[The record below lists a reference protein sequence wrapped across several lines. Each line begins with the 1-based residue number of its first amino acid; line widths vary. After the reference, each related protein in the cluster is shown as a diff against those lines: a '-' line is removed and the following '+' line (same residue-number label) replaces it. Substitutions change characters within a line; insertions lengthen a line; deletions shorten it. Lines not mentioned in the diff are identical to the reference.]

1 MPWRALQV
9 LSTFGALLGIAV
21 LLLAAAGPAGAA
33 GAAGRERLSLDAGW
47 LFHRGDVPAQPVKG
61 HGASYHQA
69 KAGGAVG
76 AGAPDFDDS
85 GWRRLDLP
93 HDWAIENPLD
103 RNENASQGYRARGFG
118 WYRRYF
124 QLPEADRGR
133 HIELQFDGIA
143 THSTVWVNGI
153 VVDRNF
159 SGYNGRSIDVT
170 PFVRYGEDVNS
181 IAVRVDAQA
190 QEGWWYEGAGIYRHA
205 WLVKRDS
212 LHIATDGV
220 HANPVQKNGRW
231 TVPVAVDVRSA
242 DRGPRDAVLKVRLID
257 PDGTP
262 VARGS
267 RRVRVAALATQTATL
282 DLAVP
287 RPQMWSVND
296 PRLYKVEAALRG
308 AAAGPRELD
317 RAELHTGF
325 RTIRFDAERGFFLN
339 GQPLKLHGVCIHQDH
354 AGVGVAVP
362 AAIWE
367 FRLRR
372 LKQMGVNAVRFAHN
386 AVAPEVMDLTD
397 RLGLLV
403 MNENRNFSASAEVTA
418 QLEWLVRRDRN
429 RPSVILWSIFNEEP
443 LQSTEQGLEMARRMV
458 ATIKRLDPTRPVT
471 AGMHDGL
478 FAERNAA
485 QALDV
490 VGINYQ
496 TWAYDRYHRE
506 HPGRP
511 LLSSEDTSAFM
522 TRGAWASDQPA
533 QVLAGY
539 DEEPSSWGATHR
551 ESWKQIA
558 SRPFLAG
565 AFVWSG
571 IDYHGEPT
579 PFEWPSAST
588 FFGAIDLTG
597 APKAAFHIRQ
607 AHWVKPPPDGGKHPP
622 SPGKG
627 GESSRERPFADSG
640 RTVVKVL
647 PHWNW
652 AGREGQPVKVM
663 VASNAPRV
671 RLLLNGSVV
680 GEQDVDPIDM
690 VSFQVPYAPG
700 RLEAVALGAGAQA
713 GRELGRDVVETTGA
727 PVRLVLT
734 PDRAMSDRAMP
745 GTDGRAVLAGDGRDA
760 IAVMVSAV
768 DAQGRAVPT
777 ANLPVRFDVAGA
789 GRLIG
794 VGNGDPNSHE
804 SSKAPERSLFNGLA
818 QVILQSRRNSQGT
831 LTLRASAPGLQ
842 GAELA
847 LPVQPVAPVAA
858 VPVAE
863 AVTRVDG
870 WRISPP
876 QAERPDPNQVLA
888 GNDMNSWGWGTPPIR
903 QTPEPASWRAY
914 RANLKLRADRND
926 GRGRL
931 VFREIVGQAE
941 VWADGVKLGE
951 KTTFEASPLTVPLVA
966 GSGWRTL
973 TVLVR
978 AQPGQPSGLTGRVF
992 AEAGTP

>member
-1 MPWRALQV
+1 MRSPAAPARGAAMPWRALPV
-9 LSTFGALLGIAV
+9 LSRLAALLGMAA
-21 LLLAAAGPAGAA
+21 LLLLSAAAPAFAQ
-33 GAAGRERLSLDAGW
+33 RERLSLDAGW
-47 LFHRGDVPAQPVKG
+47 LFHRGDVPAPPVKG

-76 AGAPDFDDS
+76 AAAPDFDDS
-85 GWRRLDLP
+85 SWRRLDLP
-93 HDWAIENPLD
+93 HDWAIEGPLD

-124 QLPEADRGR
+124 QLPDSDRGR

-153 VVDRNF
+153 AVDRNF

-181 IAVRVDAQA
+181 IAVRVDAEA
-190 QEGWWYEGAGIYRHA
+190 QEGWWYEGAGIYRHS
-205 WLVKRDS
+205 WLVKRDA

-242 DRGPRDAVLKVRLID
+242 DRAPREAVLEVRLTD
-257 PDGTP
+257 PAGAT

-267 RRVRVAALATQTATL
+267 QRVRVAALATQTARL
-282 DLAVP
+282 ELAVP
-287 RPQMWSVND
+287 RPQLWSVND
-296 PRLYKVEAALRG
+296 PRLYKVEAVLRG
-308 AAAGPRELD
+308 AAAGPGREFD
-317 RAELHTGF
+317 RTELHTGF

-339 GQPLKLHGVCIHQDH
+339 GQALKLHGVCIHQDH

-372 LKQMGVNAVRFAHN
+372 LKEMGVNAIRFAHN

-429 RPSVILWSIFNEEP
+429 RPSVILWSLFNEEP
-443 LQSTEQGLEMARRMV
+443 LQGTEQGLEMARRMA
-458 ATIKRLDPTRPVT
+458 ATIKALDPTRPVT

-511 LLSSEDTSAFM
+511 LLSSEDTSAYM
-522 TRGAWASDQPA
+522 TRGAWASDPKA

-607 AHWVKPPPDGGKHPP
+607 AHWVKD
-622 SPGKG
+622 
-627 GESSRERPFADSG
+627 
-640 RTVVKVL
+640 RTLVKLL

-671 RLLLNGSVV
+671 RLLLNGKMV

-690 VSFQVPYAPG
+690 ASFQVPYAPG
-700 RLEAVALGAGAQA
+700 RLEAVALGTGAQA
-713 GRELGRDVVETTGA
+713 GRELARDVVETTGE

-734 PDRAMSDRAMP
+734 PDRAMP
-745 GTDGRAVLAGDGRDA
+745 GAAGRGELAGDGRDA

-777 ANLPVRFDVAGA
+777 ANLPVRFEVAGA
-789 GRLIG
+789 GQLIG

-818 QVILQSRRNSQGT
+818 QVILQSRRDAQGT
-831 LTLRASAPGLQ
+831 LTLRASAAGLQ
-842 GAELA
+842 GAELV
-847 LPVQPVAPVAA
+847 LPVQAVAPLPA
-858 VPVAE
+858 VPAAE
-863 AVTRVDG
+863 AISKVSG

-888 GNDMNSWGWGTPPIR
+888 GNDMNSWGWGDPPIK
-903 QTPEPASWRAY
+903 QVPEAQAWRAY
-914 RANLKLRADRND
+914 RTHLKLRADRND

-931 VFREIVGQAE
+931 LFREIVGQAE

-951 KTTFEASPLTVPLVA
+951 KTSAEPGPLAVPIVP

-978 AQPGQPSGLTGRVF
+978 SQPGQASGLTGRVF
-992 AEAGTP
+992 SEAGPR

>member
-1 MPWRALQV
+1 M
-9 LSTFGALLGIAV
+9 
-21 LLLAAAGPAGAA
+21 
-33 GAAGRERLSLDAGW
+33 
-47 LFHRGDVPAQPVKG
+47 
-61 HGASYHQA
+61 
-69 KAGGAVG
+69 
-76 AGAPDFDDS
+76 
-85 GWRRLDLP
+85 
-93 HDWAIENPLD
+93 
-103 RNENASQGYRARGFG
+103 
-118 WYRRYF
+118 
-124 QLPEADRGR
+124 
-133 HIELQFDGIA
+133 
-143 THSTVWVNGI
+143 
-153 VVDRNF
+153 
-159 SGYNGRSIDVT
+159 
-170 PFVRYGEDVNS
+170 
-181 IAVRVDAQA
+181 
-190 QEGWWYEGAGIYRHA
+190 
-205 WLVKRDS
+205 
-212 LHIATDGV
+212 
-220 HANPVQKNGRW
+220 
-231 TVPVAVDVRSA
+231 
-242 DRGPRDAVLKVRLID
+242 
-257 PDGTP
+257 
-262 VARGS
+262 
-267 RRVRVAALATQTATL
+267 AALATQTATL
-282 DLAVP
+282 ELAVP
-287 RPQMWSVND
+287 RPQLWSVSD
-296 PRLYKVEAALRG
+296 PRLYKVEAVLRG
-308 AAAGPRELD
+308 AAAAPAREPARPPEGRTPEGAARRLSNEPARPPEGRTPEGATRRLSNELD

-372 LKQMGVNAVRFAHN
+372 LKEMGVNAIRFAHN

-429 RPSVILWSIFNEEP
+429 RPSVMLWSIFNEEP
-443 LQSTEQGLEMARRMV
+443 LQSTEQGLEMARRLV
-458 ATIKRLDPTRPVT
+458 ASIKRLDPTRPVT

-496 TWAYDRYHRE
+496 IWAYDRYHRE

-522 TRGAWASDQPA
+522 TRGAWASDPQA

-558 SRPFLAG
+558 KRPFLAG

-597 APKAAFHIRQ
+597 APKAAFHVRR
-607 AHWVKPPPDGGKHPP
+607 AHWVKD
-622 SPGKG
+622 
-627 GESSRERPFADSG
+627 

-652 AGREGQPVKVM
+652 AGREGRPVKVM

-671 RLLLNGSVV
+671 RLLLNGQAV

-700 RLEAVALGAGAQA
+700 KLEAVALGSGAQA
-713 GRELGRDVVETTGA
+713 GRELGRDGVETTGE
-727 PVRLVLT
+727 PVRLVLI
-734 PDRAMSDRAMP
+734 PDRAMPDLTGAA
-745 GTDGRAVLAGDGRDA
+745 GRAALAGDGRDA
-760 IAVMVSAV
+760 IAVVVSAV

-777 ANLPVRFDVAGA
+777 ANLPVRFEVAGA

-818 QVILQSRRNSQGT
+818 QVILQSRRDSQGT

-842 GAELA
+842 GAELV
-847 LPVQPVAPVAA
+847 LPVQQAAPVAA

-863 AVTRVDG
+863 AITRVDG
-870 WRISPP
+870 WRISAP

-903 QTPEPASWRAY
+903 QTPEAGPWRAY

-951 KTTFEASPLTVPLVA
+951 KTAFEASPLTVPIVA

-978 AQPGQPSGLTGRVF
+978 AQAGQPSGLTGRVF
-992 AEAGTP
+992 AEVGSP